1 MPNAP
6 KTPTRPMR
14 IPDDEW
20 EAYGEIA
27 EQLNSNR
34 TRLTRDFIQ
43 WLRRDPGAKMPKRPA
58 E

>member
-1 MPNAP
+1 
-6 KTPTRPMR
+6 MR

-43 WLRRDPGAKMPKRPA
+43 WLRRDPGAKMPKRPT
-58 E
+58 EQEPTP